1 MLTNLDVAELF
12 ARAAEQAE
20 GHSQRAYRRASSAAL
35 MWPLE
40 VADLIAEGRSPQ
52 ELWRVGPKLSKLI
65 KGWVEDPPEIGER
78 SPLREGFISFAH
90 ALEVVGEHP
99 DWEEG
104 LRGDLQM
111 HTHYSDG
118 KETVATMAEAVADK
132 GYDYI
137 AITDH
142 SKGLKI
148 AGGMDEPT
156 LAKQIEEI
164 DSVNGV
170 LEAEG
175 SPVRV
180 LRALEMNI
188 SPDGSGDMEPESLES
203 LDLVLGSFHSKL
215 RIKEDQT
222 DRYIAALKN
231 PQINVLGHP
240 RGRKFNFR
248 AGLSADWKAV
258 CEAAA
263 ENDKALEI
271 DAYPDRQ
278 DLNVELLEIA
288 RESGTR
294 ISIGTDAHATWE
306 LEFIWV
312 GIAAAIL
319 AGIDRDRILNYMP
332 REELIAWAKGR

>member
-12 ARAAEQAE
+12 ARAGEQAE

-40 VADLIAEGRSPQ
+40 VADLIEEGRSPQ
-52 ELWRVGPKLSKLI
+52 ELWRVGPKLSKSI
-65 KGWVEDPPEIGER
+65 KGWIEDPPEIGER
-78 SPLREGFISFAH
+78 PPLRDGFISFAH
-90 ALEVVGEHP
+90 ALQVVGEHP
-99 DWEEG
+99 EWEEG

-118 KETVATMAEAVADK
+118 KETVAAMAEAVSDK

-148 AGGMDEPT
+148 ASGMDELT
-156 LAKQIEEI
+156 LTQQITEV

-175 SPVRV
+175 SRVRV
-180 LRALEMNI
+180 LKALEMNI
-188 SPDGSGDMEPESLES
+188 SPDGTGDMEPESLED

-215 RIKEDQT
+215 RVKEDET
-222 DRYIAALKN
+222 KRYIAALEN
-231 PQINVLGHP
+231 PRFNVLGHP

-248 AGLSADWKAV
+248 AGLTADWRAV
-258 CEAAA
+258 CEVAA

-288 RESGTR
+288 RDCEVR
-294 ISIGTDAHATWE
+294 ISIGTDAHAIWE

-312 GIAAAIL
+312 GVAAAIL

-332 REELIAWAKGR
+332 RGELIAWAKGR